1 VTTLPPGGATV
12 EGSRRQAAS
21 LGLLA
26 LAVLLVMSL
35 WFSATAVTPAIQA
48 AWGLSTGAA
57 SWLTLA
63 VQLGFVVG
71 TLGSGLANLP
81 DRFPTHRLIAV
92 SALGAAGTTLAFA
105 LWAGGPGWGVPLRF
119 LTGVLLAGVYPP
131 GMKLAAT
138 WTTRGRGLAVG
149 LLVGALTV
157 GSASPHLLRGL
168 LVADWQVVMAAASGL
183 ALAGALVVAL
193 AVREGPYVSR
203 GARFDPRFA
212 LRMVRTRAL
221 ALANLGYLG
230 HMWELYALWTWAP
243 AFIALVLA
251 ERGAGEGAAGVLSFA
266 IIGVGGAGCVL
277 AGLAADRWGR
287 TATTSAAMIASGGS
301 AIAAAALT
309 GGPLWALVP
318 VLFLWGFTV
327 IADSAQFSA
336 AISELASREFV
347 GSALTLQTGAGF
359 LLTMG
364 SIRLMPVLVDAWGW
378 SAGFLM
384 LAAGPAVGT
393 AAMLTLRR
401 LPEAL
406 ACAGGRR

>member
-1 VTTLPPGGATV
+1 M
-12 EGSRRQAAS
+12 RQAAS

-26 LAVLLVMSL
+26 LAVLLVMGL
-35 WFSATAVTPAIQA
+35 WFSATAVVPAIRD
-48 AWGLSTGAA
+48 AWGLSSGEA

-71 TLGSGLANLP
+71 TFSSGLANLP
-81 DRFPTHRLIAV
+81 DQLPAHRLVAASAV
-92 SALGAAGTTLAFA
+92 GAALSSVAFA
-105 LWAGGPGWGVPLRF
+105 LWAEGLGLGVALRL
-119 LTGVLLAGVYPP
+119 LTGVFLAGVYPP

-138 WTTRGRGLAVG
+138 WTVRGRGLAVG

-168 LVADWQVVMAAASGL
+168 LVADWRAVMVAAAGL
-183 ALAGALVVAL
+183 ALAGALVVGL

-221 ALANLGYLG
+221 ALANAGYLG
-230 HMWELYALWTWAP
+230 HMWELYALWTWVP
-243 AFIALVLA
+243 AFIAVVLA
-251 ERGAGEGAAGVLSFA
+251 ERGVGEGAAGVLSFA
-266 IIGVGGAGCVL
+266 VIAVGGAACVL

-287 TATTSAAMIASGGS
+287 TAVTSAAMIASGGS
-301 AIAAAALT
+301 AIAAAALA
-309 GGPLWALVP
+309 GGPLWALMA
-318 VLFLWGFTV
+318 VLFVWGFTV

-336 AISELASREFV
+336 AISELAPREFV

-384 LAAGPAVGT
+384 LAVGPAVGT
-393 AAMLTLRR
+393 AAMLTLRQ
-401 LPEAL
+401 LPESA